1 MFHVFHEDERR
12 GRSTPGRRVV
22 VYKHLYH
29 IPSFSSVVKW
39 TRNWGNKWCEK
50 TGKKHDLW
58 GKKIKLKPAWQKAR
72 TQRAGDKLRNTKRCL
87 CYRGCYQQPRISF
100 LAALVS
106 SVQSIPGHKNHR
118 SSVMLLFSGNNK
130 NKRADRR
137 CKIQVK
143 REQGSGDNRTP
154 VSPFSPSVSRRL
166 SSHCCSSEKNGRKKG
181 QLHFETHFART

>member
-1 MFHVFHEDERR
+1 MRKQAKSMTYGE
-12 GRSTPGRRVV
+12 
-22 VYKHLYH
+22 
-29 IPSFSSVVKW
+29 
-39 TRNWGNKWCEK
+39 
-50 TGKKHDLW
+50 
-58 GKKIKLKPAWQKAR
+58 KKIKRKAARQKAR

-106 SVQSIPGHKNHR
+106 SVQSSIPGHKNHR
-118 SSVMLLFSGNNK
+118 SSVLLLFSGNNE

-137 CKIQVK
+137 CKIQVR

-166 SSHCCSSEKNGRKKG
+166 SSHCFQVVPSWRLEGSSWDFVGSLG
-181 QLHFETHFART
+181 GT